1 MTGPATEA
9 ISTSEPVADRQIPE
23 VASTAAEAQAP
34 DPRQNGIV
42 GKLDRPSVTALHI
55 FVVAVGALGF
65 MFDLAEITMGSALSA
80 VFSAPPTAATPSEL
94 SLLLAAVYV
103 GAIVGAPLF
112 GWLADRIGRRLVLA
126 WALFILVATSLA
138 AAASPNISW
147 LTVFRGLSGLGL
159 GAYPPLMIA
168 YLTDIL
174 PARSRGPLIMS
185 GVALAYIGPP
195 GILFLIRWLTPLQ
208 PLGWEAW
215 RWAFALGGCGALF
228 AGLLFLRLP
237 ESPRWLI
244 AAARPREAEAMLER
258 FERSPTL
265 WRQES
270 EKPAAIDPAH
280 SRSASDDRNPSSAHP
295 RQMLTRWLLV
305 GALYFLLPWASVGFS
320 QLNGAVLIAKGF
332 KVPETLLYI
341 AITALA
347 PILGTLVSGLLIDR
361 IERRVALTICP
372 GAMALAGLA
381 FGMGTTPFWLIA
393 AGTVFNLLASI
404 YIAVLVLY
412 AAELFPTAKRGVT
425 TSSAWAVNRIA
436 SALVPLS
443 LLPLLHSEGPIAMF
457 TVIALS
463 LIASAV
469 MLLALGPSGAAGRT
483 VS

>member
-1 MTGPATEA
+1 MDAT
-9 ISTSEPVADRQIPE
+9 
-23 VASTAAEAQAP
+23 
-34 DPRQNGIV
+34 DPPQKSIV
-42 GKLDRPSVTALHI
+42 DKLDRLSVTALHI
-55 FVVAVGALGF
+55 FVVAVSALGF
-65 MFDLAEITMGSALSA
+65 VFDLAEITMGSALSA

-103 GAIVGAPLF
+103 GAVFGAPSF
-112 GWLADRIGRRLVLA
+112 GWLADRIGRRLLLA

-138 AAASPNISW
+138 AAASPSIYW
-147 LTVFRGLSGLGL
+147 LTVFRGLSGLAL

-185 GVALAYIGPP
+185 GIALAYIGPP

-208 PLGWEAW
+208 PLGLEAW

-258 FERSPTL
+258 FERSPVL
-265 WRQES
+265 FRQES
-270 EKPAAIDPAH
+270 EKPAAINAVQ
-280 SRSASDDRNPSSAHP
+280 SRPASDDSDPSSAQDP

-305 GALYFLLPWASVGFS
+305 GALYFLLPWATVGFT

-332 KVPETLLYI
+332 KVAATLLYI
-341 AITALA
+341 AITTLA

-361 IERRVALTICP
+361 IERRAALTICA

-381 FGMGTTPFWLIA
+381 FGIGTTPFWLIA

-463 LIASAV
+463 LIAGAV
-469 MLLALGPSGAAGRT
+469 VLLALGPPGAAGRA